1 MTIDQNTL
9 DAFMGR
15 FVGDLGA
22 TVQAATVV
30 IGDKLGLYKA
40 LDVAGPST
48 SSELAGRD
56 RHPRALRARVAPRRR
71 PPAATSRTTP
81 TQDRY
86 HLSPEQVVH
95 AGAATTARPSSRA
108 PTRSPP
114 PPSATPSRWPTPSG
128 PAPGWAGTST
138 TSDLFEGT
146 ERFFRP
152 GYLAN
157 LVDGW
162 IPALDGVDREADG
175 RRPGGRRRLRAR
187 RLHDPAGPGVS
198 RPRRS
203 SGSTTTS
210 PPSRWRAKARGRR
223 PGSPTACEFA
233 VADADRPTPAPA
245 TTWSRSSTACTT
257 WATRSVRPG
266 TCASR
271 CPPDGTWMVVEPFA
285 SDRVEDNLNPVG
297 RVYYNA
303 STLICVPASARPG
316 ASARRWAPRPARAPS
331 ARSPRRPASAGS
343 AGPPRPRSTSSSKH
357 DPDGRPAAGPTQRRS
372 TP

>member
-48 SSELAGRD
+48 SSELAGRTGTHE
-56 RHPRALRARVAPRRR
+56 RYVREWLRGQ
-71 PPAATSRTTP
+71 AAGGYVTYDA

-86 HLSPEQVVH
+86 HLSPEQSFTLAQDDSPAFIPGAYQVATAAIRDSDQVADAFRTG
-95 AGAATTARPSSRA
+95 AGV
-108 PTRSPP
+108 
-114 PPSATPSRWPTPSG
+114 
-128 PAPGWAGTST
+128 GWHQHHE
-138 TSDLFEGT
+138 DLFEGT

-162 IPALDGVDREADG
+162 IPALDGVTEKLTAGARVADVG
-175 RRPGGRRRLRAR
+175 CGHGASTILLAQAF
-187 RLHDPAGPGVS
+187 PASTFVGFDYHEPSIRWAAKAAAAAGVS
-198 RPRRS
+198 DR
-203 SGSTTTS
+203 
-210 PPSRWRAKARGRR
+210 
-223 PGSPTACEFA
+223 CEFA
-233 VADADRPTPAPA
+233 VADAAA
-245 TTWSRSSTACTT
+245 Y
-257 WATRSVRPG
+257 PG
-266 TCASR
+266 TGYDLIAFFDCLHDMGDPIGAARHVRKSLS
-271 CPPDGTWMVVEPFA
+271 PDGTWMVVEPFA

-303 STLICVPASARPG
+303 STLICVPASLDQEHGAALGAQAGEGAIRAVTEAAGFGRFRRATETAFNLVLEARP
-316 ASARRWAPRPARAPS
+316 
-331 ARSPRRPASAGS
+331 
-343 AGPPRPRSTSSSKH
+343 
-357 DPDGRPAAGPTQRRS
+357 
-372 TP
+372 